1 MNKLK
6 VVLQNCYGIHSL
18 SHEFDFDTGINQE
31 KKQSRAYA
39 IYAPNGLMKSSFA
52 KTFEDVGNGI
62 EPKEERYS
70 RVSEC
75 SITLDGFPIIKENIY
90 VLKSEID
97 IGLDSPAMTD
107 ILVNPEKKARYDE
120 LLVGLEKH
128 KVKLIGAL
136 QKKSKIKK
144 GDVERVML
152 ADLEEISLPACI
164 QKLSEHPCLDDLT
177 PYEYAT
183 IFDPRSLEVLKSNE
197 FISKAHEFS
206 KRYQDL
212 FTKVGSIYKRGVFNP
227 VRAET
232 SFSTLDKQGFFAGG
246 HRVHLSGEEAS
257 IDKKEL
263 DEKLSQIHAE
273 IDGDIELKKLRSSL
287 ARNVQTQALNE
298 LIESRSPSEVEF
310 LLDKLKPE
318 CQFEF
323 RKDLWAFYIK
333 NTPEALVYMS
343 SYADSKNE
351 IELIEAAASQ
361 EAPQWAA
368 AVERFN
374 DRFVDMPFTLSV
386 SNQAQ
391 ASLGKENARLMFL
404 FKDGEDEARY
414 LRSEIKT
421 LSQGEKRALYLLN
434 FIFEV
439 EARKLAKK
447 NTVFIIDD
455 AADSFDYKNK
465 HAIVQYLNDL
475 CSVDFF
481 SQIILTHNFDFFRAL
496 ALNFVSR
503 ERCLMANR
511 GKNKIGL
518 FKADGI
524 SNIFIKKWKGQIDK
538 NDVILCASIPFTRNI
553 VEYTTDSSS
562 ADYLQLTSLLHW
574 KKDTDGI
581 TVGDYIKIYN
591 RVFSKNICSDSKKP
605 VKDLLFEKAD
615 EISVSSNH
623 DGLNLEDKVLLSIA
637 IRLSS
642 EIYITR
648 KLREYMGD
656 PDYWCPS
663 KSQFGSLM
671 KEISTKLPGLAQL
684 RTLEKVSITVSSNIH
699 LNSFMY
705 EPILDLTIEH
715 LVSLYKEVRK
725 IEGT

>member
-75 SITLDGFPIIKENIY
+75 SMTLDGFPIIKENIY

-310 LLDKLKPE
+310 LLDKL
-318 CQFEF
+318 
-323 RKDLWAFYIK
+323 
-333 NTPEALVYMS
+333 T
-343 SYADSKNE
+343 
-351 IELIEAAASQ
+351 
-361 EAPQWAA
+361 
-368 AVERFN
+368 
-374 DRFVDMPFTLSV
+374 
-386 SNQAQ
+386 
-391 ASLGKENARLMFL
+391 
-404 FKDGEDEARY
+404 
-414 LRSEIKT
+414 
-421 LSQGEKRALYLLN
+421 
-434 FIFEV
+434 
-439 EARKLAKK
+439 
-447 NTVFIIDD
+447 
-455 AADSFDYKNK
+455 
-465 HAIVQYLNDL
+465 
-475 CSVDFF
+475 
-481 SQIILTHNFDFFRAL
+481 
-496 ALNFVSR
+496 
-503 ERCLMANR
+503 
-511 GKNKIGL
+511 
-518 FKADGI
+518 
-524 SNIFIKKWKGQIDK
+524 
-538 NDVILCASIPFTRNI
+538 
-553 VEYTTDSSS
+553 
-562 ADYLQLTSLLHW
+562 
-574 KKDTDGI
+574 
-581 TVGDYIKIYN
+581 
-591 RVFSKNICSDSKKP
+591 
-605 VKDLLFEKAD
+605 
-615 EISVSSNH
+615 
-623 DGLNLEDKVLLSIA
+623 
-637 IRLSS
+637 
-642 EIYITR
+642 
-648 KLREYMGD
+648 
-656 PDYWCPS
+656 
-663 KSQFGSLM
+663 
-671 KEISTKLPGLAQL
+671 
-684 RTLEKVSITVSSNIH
+684 
-699 LNSFMY
+699 
-705 EPILDLTIEH
+705 
-715 LVSLYKEVRK
+715 
-725 IEGT
+725 